1 MNTITKPTK
10 MILFKGKK
18 KGIIHTKNIT
28 WEDIR
33 RIFNPRNFHEKYYY
47 LGYVPYEDDGK
58 TFKALYPLVLLMD
71 REAKPWWCPRWF
83 LRFLH
88 LFGDDNSIVRV
99 RNFRLHYLNK
109 RITRGIKIYDYK
121 LKWTEYDL
129 RISIA
134 APKYLQDLADMIER
148 DFYNQGNENNI
159 A

>member
-1 MNTITKPTK
+1 

-18 KGIIHTKNIT
+18 KGIIHTMNIT

-33 RIFNPRNFHEKYYY
+33 RIFNPRSFHEKYYY
-47 LGYVPYEDDGK
+47 LGSVPYEDDGK
-58 TFKALYPLVLLMD
+58 VFKALYALVLLMD
-71 REAKPWWCPRWF
+71 LEAKPWWCPRWF

-99 RNFRLHYLNK
+99 RNFRLHYLK
-109 RITRGIKIYDYK
+109 RRITRGIMIYDYK

-148 DFYNQGNENNI
+148 DFYNQGDENNR